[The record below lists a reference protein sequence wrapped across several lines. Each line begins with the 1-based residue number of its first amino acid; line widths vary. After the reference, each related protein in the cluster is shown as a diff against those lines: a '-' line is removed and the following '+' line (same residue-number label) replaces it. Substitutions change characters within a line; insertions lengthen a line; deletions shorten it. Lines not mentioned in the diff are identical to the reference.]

1 VILSFVL
8 LGMTV
13 GLRSMTAMAVLCW
26 FAWLQL
32 LPQHGWASWVGSLV
46 AVIVFTLC
54 AVGEYVV
61 DTLPSTPSRTAPVG
75 LTARLVLGALVGAL
89 AAHSIIEPVAG
100 GIIFGV
106 VGALVG
112 TYGGVRVRR
121 YWATTLGRDLPVAL
135 LESAIA
141 VVLAV
146 ATCWQLHVLLVEI
159 INVLPRAAQ

>member
-32 LPQHGWASWVGSLV
+32 LPEHGWAFWVGSLV

-61 DTLPSTPSRTAPVG
+61 DTLPGTPSRTAPVG
-75 LTARLVLGALVGAL
+75 LTARIVFGALVGGL
-89 AAHSIIEPVAG
+89 AAHAIIEPVAG
-100 GIIFGV
+100 GVICGV
-106 VGALVG
+106 VGALIG

-121 YWATTLGRDLPVAL
+121 YWANALGRDLPVAL
-135 LESAIA
+135 LESVIA
-141 VVLAV
+141 LGLAV
-146 ATCWQLHVLLVEI
+146 ATCWQLHVLLVSI
-159 INVLPRAAQ
+159 IQVLPRAAQ